1 MGGHTILRG
10 RFSVIG
16 NKKDHIWMQILRFG
30 FGRSVSGS
38 VFSEGRSL
46 SKEDEKVYW
55 GKIQYDDD
63 NEDVKGDEKAAAI
76 DDSLHS
82 VSEQKAELDAKDV
95 DRRLVVNSGSVLF
108 GTGIEPL
115 PVGLFVLTETNP
127 TELYD
132 DDDDGDDDDDD
143 DDDADNGDLFDDQ
156 LFLDPDNIFQ

>member
-46 SKEDEKVYW
+46 SAEDEKAYW

-63 NEDVKGDEKAAAI
+63 EDVNSYCAI
-76 DDSLHS
+76 T
-82 VSEQKAELDAKDV
+82 
-95 DRRLVVNSGSVLF
+95 F
-108 GTGIEPL
+108 
-115 PVGLFVLTETNP
+115 F
-127 TELYD
+127 
-132 DDDDGDDDDDD
+132 
-143 DDDADNGDLFDDQ
+143 
-156 LFLDPDNIFQ
+156 

>member
-46 SKEDEKVYW
+46 SAEDEKAYW

-63 NEDVKGDEKAAAI
+63 EDVKGNEKAAVI
-76 DDSLHS
+76 DDPLHS
-82 VSEQKAELDAKDV
+82 VSEQKADLDANDV
-95 DRRLVVNSGSVLF
+95 TRRLVVNNGSVLF

-115 PVGLFVLTETNP
+115 PIGLFVLT
-127 TELYD
+127 
-132 DDDDGDDDDDD
+132 
-143 DDDADNGDLFDDQ
+143 
-156 LFLDPDNIFQ
+156 